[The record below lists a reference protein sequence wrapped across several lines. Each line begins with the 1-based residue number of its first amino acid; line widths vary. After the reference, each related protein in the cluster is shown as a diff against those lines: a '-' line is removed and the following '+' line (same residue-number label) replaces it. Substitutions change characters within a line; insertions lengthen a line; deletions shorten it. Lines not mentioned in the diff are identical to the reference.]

1 MRKISKSFPGVQ
13 ALEDVDFDLAAGEVH
28 VLLGENGAGKSTLIK
43 ILAGANQPDSGE
55 ILIDGDPV
63 TIRSAGD
70 AERLGIATIY
80 QEFNLVP
87 QLSVA
92 ENVYLGKPPRRLGFV
107 DRRRMRNLADEAL
120 ARVGLQVDPTTP
132 VAQLGIAQQQL
143 VEIAKALTVQARV
156 LVMDEPTATL
166 TTDEVGRL
174 FGVVRELTKAG
185 VGVVFIS
192 HHLEEVSEI
201 GDRVTVLRDGKRV
214 GELPADAAHDEF
226 VRLMVGRTID
236 AQYPRRRGDVG
247 DALLTVRGLSRR
259 GVFQDIDLTVHAGEV
274 VGMAGLVGA
283 GRSEV
288 ARAIFGADPYDEG
301 EVEVLGRPVPRHSV
315 AEALEG
321 GLGLVPEDRGR
332 QGLVLPLTVADN
344 LALVSMGSEQRLGFV
359 DRRGLARSAGRISE
373 QLRIRAHGLSQIVAT
388 LSGGNQQ
395 KVVIGKWLLANTK
408 VLILDEPTRG
418 IDVGAKV
425 EIYQLINQL
434 TEQGAAVLMI
444 SSDLPEVI
452 GMSDRVLVMAGGRIR
467 GELDAGHA
475 TQESVMALAVQQDG
489 GRDGV

>member
-1 MRKISKSFPGVQ
+1 
-13 ALEDVDFDLAAGEVH
+13 
-28 VLLGENGAGKSTLIK
+28 
-43 ILAGANQPDSGE
+43 
-55 ILIDGDPV
+55 
-63 TIRSAGD
+63 
-70 AERLGIATIY
+70 
-80 QEFNLVP
+80 
-87 QLSVA
+87 
-92 ENVYLGKPPRRLGFV
+92 
-107 DRRRMRNLADEAL
+107 
-120 ARVGLQVDPTTP
+120 
-132 VAQLGIAQQQL
+132 
-143 VEIAKALTVQARV
+143 
-156 LVMDEPTATL
+156 
-166 TTDEVGRL
+166 
-174 FGVVRELTKAG
+174 
-185 VGVVFIS
+185 
-192 HHLEEVSEI
+192 
-201 GDRVTVLRDGKRV
+201 
-214 GELPADAAHDEF
+214 
-226 VRLMVGRTID
+226 MVGRTID
-236 AQYPRRRGDVG
+236 AQYPRRRGQIG
-247 DALLTVRGLSRR
+247 EALLTVRGLSRR
-259 GVFQDIDLTVHAGEV
+259 GVFQDINLTVHGGEV

-344 LALVSMGSEQRLGFV
+344 LALVSMGSEQRLGVV

-373 QLRIRAHGLSQIVAT
+373 QLRIRTHGLSQIVAT

-434 TEQGAAVLMI
+434 TDQGAAVLMI

-452 GMSDRVLVMAGGRIR
+452 GMSDRVLVMASGRIR
-467 GELDAGHA
+467 GELDAGQA